1 MYRRSQEIEQR
12 LSSLIEL
19 IRRGKYGTPA
29 LAAELGISLPTVSRC
44 LSALRQRGYV
54 IRAVKQNE
62 GWAYEIR
69 SEPRPKASHERHRAA

>member
-12 LSSLIEL
+12 LSSLVKL

-44 LSALRQRGYV
+44 LSALRRRGYV
-54 IRAVKQNE
+54 IRAMKEDN

-69 SEPRPKASHERHRAA
+69 SEPRPRASQERRRAV